1 MREMRLPKKED
12 IKFALLGSGAHLCSL
27 AEMLIKRNFQKPVIV
42 THPKSQHSRDKVLL
56 KKSDVYEDVFE
67 IAKKYSLEIF
77 ETETVNDSDLIKKL
91 IDLGV
96 NACFSLSCRSI
107 IKSDFINAFDRRI
120 FNIHPSLL
128 PKERG
133 GGTHSYR
140 IMNNV
145 KTVAVTIHIL
155 DEGIDSGD
163 VVFQKKKEIAIK
175 YPYPSDYEKET
186 QILYKELLSKFL
198 DTIEK
203 GETFKLFPQD
213 NDEGTYL
220 PRLYTELN
228 GAIDWGWEDEE
239 IERFIRAFGDPYP
252 GAFTFID
259 DKLIRI
265 LKARLESSEIAFH
278 PFVKG
283 KIIAVLS
290 NGNVKVALRNH
301 VLIIEEIIYENKT
314 CKPSEICKTKNT
326 FFTPREFLDNAKL
339 NVPKVKDMCDVPKAF
354 VKS

>member
-1 MREMRLPKKED
+1 MNEMRLPKKED

-27 AEMLIKRNFQKPVIV
+27 AEMLIKRKFQKPVIV
-42 THPKSQHSRDKVLL
+42 THPKIQHSRDKVLL
-56 KKSDVYEDVFE
+56 KKSDVYSDVFE
-67 IAKKYSLEIF
+67 IAKKYSLEII
-77 ETETVNDSDLIKKL
+77 ETEIVNDPDLIKKL
-91 IDLGV
+91 SDLGV
-96 NACFSLSCRSI
+96 NTCFSLSCRSI
-107 IKSDFINAFDRRI
+107 IKSNFINAFDRRI

-163 VVFQKKKEIAIK
+163 IVFQKKKEIK
-175 YPYPSDYEKET
+175 MEYPYPSDYEKET
-186 QILYKELLSKFL
+186 QNLYKELLSKFL
-198 DTIEK
+198 DVIEK
-203 GETFKLFPQD
+203 GEVFKLSPQK
-213 NDEGTYL
+213 NDESTYL

-228 GAIDWGWEDEE
+228 GAIDWSWDDKE

-265 LKARLESSEIAFH
+265 LKARLEPSEITFH

-283 KIIAVLS
+283 KVITILS
-290 NGNVKVALRNH
+290 NGNVKVALRDH
-301 VLIIEEIIYENKT
+301 VLIIEEVIYENKT

-326 FFTPREFLDNAKL
+326 FFTPREYLDRAKL
-339 NVPKVKDMCDVPKAF
+339 EIPNVKNMCDVPKAF
-354 VKS
+354 VKN